1 MGTSS
6 SKIGIRKENTIRIK
20 RRRENTYVRNGLPP
34 IKEGN
39 GIEADGRSVY
49 SDKPSRR
56 TYNIPLR
63 RNFEDL

>member
-6 SKIGIRKENTIRIK
+6 SKIGIRKENTIRIN
-20 RRRENTYVRNGLPP
+20 RRRENTYIRNGLPP

-56 TYNIPLR
+56 TYNIPSR
-63 RNFEDL
+63 RNFDDL

>member
-6 SKIGIRKENTIRIK
+6 SKIGIRKENTIRIN
-20 RRRENTYVRNGLPP
+20 RRRETTYIRNGVPP

-49 SDKPSRR
+49 SDKSSRR
-56 TYNIPLR
+56 TYNIPMR

>member
-1 MGTSS
+1 MGSTSS
-6 SKIGIRKENTIRIK
+6 KVGIGKGRTDRMK
-20 RRRENTYVRNGLPP
+20 RREKITYVRNGCPP

-49 SDKPSRR
+49 SDKPGRR
-56 TYNIPLR
+56 TYNIPSR